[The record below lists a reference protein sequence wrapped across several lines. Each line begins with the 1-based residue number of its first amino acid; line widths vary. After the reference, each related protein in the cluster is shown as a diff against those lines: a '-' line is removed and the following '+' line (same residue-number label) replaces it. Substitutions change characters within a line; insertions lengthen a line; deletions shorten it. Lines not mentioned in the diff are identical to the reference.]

1 MVYMYIKN
9 SMQSDKIEHFIQSY
23 TKGYT
28 SFWRL
33 SVEAEIQKKKKI
45 SKIYSL
51 TKDCKFWAGMLL
63 RNVAYLLSFKAPG
76 YRLAITHR

>member
-33 SVEAEIQKKKKI
+33 SVEAEIEKKKENK
-45 SKIYSL
+45 
-51 TKDCKFWAGMLL
+51 
-63 RNVAYLLSFKAPG
+63 
-76 YRLAITHR
+76 

>member
-33 SVEAEIQKKKKI
+33 SVEAEIQKKKKKI

-51 TKDCKFWAGMLL
+51 TQILGWAA
-63 RNVAYLLSFKAPG
+63 V
-76 YRLAITHR
+76 T

>member
-23 TKGYT
+23 TKGDT

-33 SVEAEIQKKKKI
+33 SVEAEIQKKKKEN
-45 SKIYSL
+45 K
-51 TKDCKFWAGMLL
+51 
-63 RNVAYLLSFKAPG
+63 
-76 YRLAITHR
+76 